1 MEGSVLM
8 SIYLGNPKGVE
19 NIYLMKRNFFTAHII
34 FGFLHSS
41 HGEDHDLK
49 QTVLKKKIPSL
60 GKDE

>member
-1 MEGSVLM
+1 M

-19 NIYLMKRNFFTAHII
+19 NIYLMKWNFFTVHII

-49 QTVLKKKIPSL
+49 QMILKKKSL
-60 GKDE
+60 H

>member
-1 MEGSVLM
+1 M

-19 NIYLMKRNFFTAHII
+19 NIYLMKQNFFTTHVI

-49 QTVLKKKIPSL
+49 QTVLKKNFL
-60 GKDE
+60 H